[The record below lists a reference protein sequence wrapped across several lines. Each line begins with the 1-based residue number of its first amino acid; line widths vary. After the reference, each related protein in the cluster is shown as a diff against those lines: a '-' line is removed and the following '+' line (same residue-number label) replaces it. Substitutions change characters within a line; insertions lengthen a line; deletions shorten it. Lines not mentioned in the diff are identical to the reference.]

1 MNRLKEIEKR
11 LAEIKAE
18 LEKDGAD
25 IDALEQEV
33 KELTEERKRLLEQAE
48 KRKKIIDD
56 IATGAGTVIDDF
68 IPKSKEERK
77 FENMSREDTYLIS
90 KEYRNA
96 FLKRLLGKKMTEVEE
111 RAYSSASDSA
121 GAVIP
126 TQTANTLFDK
136 DDQNCT
142 NAE

>member
-1 MNRLKEIEKR
+1 
-11 LAEIKAE
+11 E

-25 IDALEQEV
+25 IDALEKEV
-33 KELTEERKRLLEQAE
+33 KDLTEERKKLLEQAE
-48 KRKKIIDD
+48 KRKKIISD
-56 IATGAGTVIDDF
+56 IASGEGTVIDDF
-68 IPKSKEERK
+68 VPKPKEERK
-77 FENMSREDTYLIS
+77 FENMSREEVLDS

-96 FLKRLLGKKMTEVEE
+96 FLKRLLGKKLTEVEE

-136 DDQNCT
+136 MTKIAPMLNEIT
-142 NAE
+142 